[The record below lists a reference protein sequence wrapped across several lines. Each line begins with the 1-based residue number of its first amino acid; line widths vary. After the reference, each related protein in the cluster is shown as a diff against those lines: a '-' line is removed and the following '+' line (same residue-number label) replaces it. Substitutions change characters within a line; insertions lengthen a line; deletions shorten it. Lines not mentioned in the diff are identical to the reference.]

1 MNEPIKVIWKFKN
14 NNRRTQYNQ
23 YIFIGEISSNL
34 MKVLKKIEDLTFYE
48 TLINLTKD
56 EYKSIEKTYGEFWY
70 KYFFNTYHLNSA
82 ILIIR
87 ESSTQKN
94 ELIEKYGKEWID
106 LHVTNKQ
113 LMEKKLIYSFES
125 LIHDEL
131 ERKNKKKKETA
142 LNIELDDEKDFTTTK
157 KINMEKIF
165 KKKIDTDSFN
175 LKGGF
180 DEEDEIINEVN
191 KNYNNEQNADDDIDG
206 DENEGETGEQEIEAG
221 ELLEEEV
228 VDLEEIEQIYKDVDT
243 VHDNEVSKTTALI
256 KKALDDNKIFEKKV
270 DDMVDFDSTKDNNM
284 YDENLRDV
292 VKKIYVKMNYIFKD
306 DTIKTIKDKICCSL
320 KNNGKFDSKSYLL
333 PSRQYLWSEYYF
345 NNNIEK
351 IMLGQKWL
359 RRNEML
365 NIDIEPNNNFR
376 LYEDLEL
383 QLKSLRDN
391 IKRYT
396 SKIRR
401 EDDENNILYD
411 YEDYLSNNEIYM
423 IDIYNEFGLKFSPS
437 VETLKNLSDVYL
449 KIYFP
454 KLRSDEIKNIIE
466 YLNNDKKIE
475 HNRMQNIFETI
486 NNDLIIENEIMTVVE
501 NSSIDSQYKKLFKDT
516 FVIQSIIHIKLRLK
530 EGIKI
535 DLYRIFN
542 EFIVNKDFPFVLYQ
556 TVDGNIVYKFHN
568 EEVTKYMQKPENVEL
583 LTKWFENTPYGISFK
598 FPINDKFG
606 ERFLGVTINEN
617 GRMEY
622 KIVWKEEDAAIIDD
636 IKTTYPHILKL
647 LNKINSERNRQRF
660 YIPEESE
667 FTYAFINTVQKFEL
681 PEKYNINHND
691 LSEFSRFF
699 YPYIALV
706 IDPRKRQSKNN
717 KEDETSKFGT
727 YLRYKRVSKYDNQSR
742 IEMRILHLIRNY
754 EATDKI
760 LALEISKQFNI
771 TEDKAVEEIERVKSR
786 YPNIKKSRKN
796 LKKLEFLPKYK
807 SPGIGI
813 DIQGKQR
820 DKYKIRVS
828 GARNKAQLDRIIE
841 FMNILIY
848 LYIETYLLKKP
859 ERQRLKDKLK
869 ELTKIAKRRSKV
881 VDLVIESEDSKSV
894 KQMAKQD
901 KQRIGYKPEEGQ
913 TQWTR
918 CCQNSGEGKRRRPS
932 QYTAE
937 NMAELVKNGYKIN
950 KKTGEYEKR
959 VMVKNDK
966 TNKKE
971 EIVLKSLKFAEF
983 NTDGEP
989 TGNEI
994 HYTCDPEINGEHFYV
1009 GFLTRC
1015 KNPYG
1020 HCMPCCFKKDPN
1032 ESKNKNKQNFY
1043 AQCTGVDGL
1052 KDNKNEEMQTDISL
1066 MEKLYI
1072 LQDTNKI
1079 QEGRLGLL
1087 PKYLDFYFNQ
1097 IHNRDKFI
1105 KQHYLTKTT
1114 DNGFFFKYGTIQESY
1129 SFLNVIAECLETNVQ
1144 TIIKT
1149 LIEVLEKDRSEQIYT
1164 SLNNGDIKTQ
1174 FGEKE
1179 NFINFIKNNANLD
1192 YDLLNN
1198 LISIPKVLDS
1208 AGLNIITF
1216 QKKTI
1221 VIKKTFEKEKVRE
1234 DFNILCQN
1242 LEDIYSLV
1250 SLDRKNIFIIKEGK
1264 TYNPIVLVKK
1274 IDEGDKSL
1282 DIIKTFKYKNEA
1294 DNMVKQIST
1303 FYMHNCK
1310 GSFIDKIIYKD
1321 TAPISNEIYHYLKKL
1336 NSKEYSIKFQVID
1349 SRNKTKFFITEN
1361 NTLIPVRPSGALYN
1375 IQIVKSIDKYIQP
1388 FNDTY
1393 KNLRELYNLS
1403 KEHLPTKPVGVYY
1416 DEIKDNKDG
1425 RGKYLVNAIVTLT
1438 NDIVPVQDTL
1448 MDKDEIEKMGLF
1460 YQNQPIIDKID
1471 NEIIKRK
1478 LNSNADDRVL
1488 NVNMDD
1494 FLNESYE
1501 LFRLEFSN
1509 YLNKIENNNLKEK
1522 IVKII
1527 NSTKLSYD
1535 EKVDNI
1541 RLILF
1546 KLVDYDLYNKY
1557 KKIIS
1562 KRGIKED
1569 ELTAEIEVDEK
1580 AAKDVDELDEIESKQ
1595 VGGKYDKLLHIS
1607 KTLPNV
1613 KSYEINNDRE
1623 SCAINRQKDT
1633 CNQNIHCHWTKTGCY
1648 MSITLNEIIKFI
1660 NKMSEELS
1668 TNDRK
1673 AFEILKIGDYFVS
1686 DIVDYSKYTE
1696 RPSQTI
1702 VRNTGSNVKKIL
1714 SDIFGKENLP
1724 EIGKRKLGK
1733 VIDANYQQ
1741 INEEQPLQDMKEY
1754 YVQKI
1759 IHNNMT
1765 FYRAYANAFYWMQN
1779 EYNDNE
1785 SKNLGF
1791 YSPLQTEMASYFR
1804 GNVIDFLVDESNQK
1818 TIEKELL
1825 SHMNL
1830 KKKSKYIITYIVKTA
1845 SDNNTIT
1852 DGFIE
1857 LFAMSKI
1864 NFDIPIVIYNDSN
1877 KVMLVFDNGKV
1888 IKDKEMDSYKNNNK
1902 YINIRLTYFL
1912 NQPHIGELKYVP
1924 DIVELLYFK

>member
-23 YIFIGEISSNL
+23 YIFVGEVSSNL
-34 MKVLKKIEDLTFYE
+34 MKVLKKIENMTFYE

-56 EYKSIEKTYGEFWY
+56 EYKILEKTYGDFWY

-87 ESSTQKN
+87 ESSAQKN
-94 ELIEKYGKEWID
+94 ELNDKYGKEWVE
-106 LHVTNKQ
+106 LHITNKQ

-125 LIHDEL
+125 LIKDEL
-131 ERKNKKKKETA
+131 ERKNKKKKESA
-142 LNIELDDEKDFTTTK
+142 FNIELDDEKDFTTNK
-157 KINMEKIF
+157 KINMDKIF
-165 KKKIDTDSFN
+165 KKKIDNESFY

-180 DEEDEIINEVN
+180 DDEDEITNDLNQLDNDVEAEV
-191 KNYNNEQNADDDIDG
+191 EG
-206 DENEGETGEQEIEAG
+206 DAEEETGEQEIEAG
-221 ELLEEEV
+221 ELLEEEA
-228 VDLEEIEQIYKDVDT
+228 VDLEEIEQIYKDADT

-256 KKALDDNKIFEKKV
+256 KKALDDNKIFEKKI
-270 DDMVDFDSTKDNNM
+270 DDMIEFDSSKDNNI

-292 VKKIYVKMNYIFKD
+292 IKKNYVKMNYIFKD
-306 DTIKTIKDKICCSL
+306 DTIKNVKDKICCSI
-320 KNNGKFDSKSYLL
+320 KNNSKFDSASYLL
-333 PSRQYLWSEYYF
+333 PSRQYLWGEYYF

-376 LYEDLEL
+376 LYEELES
-383 QLKSLRDN
+383 QLKALRDN

-411 YEDYLSNNEIYM
+411 YEDYISNNEIYL
-423 IDIYNEFGLKFSPS
+423 IDIYNEFGLKYSPS
-437 VETLKNLSDVYL
+437 VETIKNLSDVYL
-449 KIYFP
+449 RIYFP
-454 KLRSDEIKNIIE
+454 KIRSDEIKNIID
-466 YLNNDKKIE
+466 YLNDDKKIE
-475 HNRMQNIFETI
+475 QNRIQNIFETI

-542 EFIVNKDFPFVLYQ
+542 EFIVNKEFPFVLYQ
-556 TVDGNIVYKFHN
+556 TIDGNIVYKFHD
-568 EEVTKYMQKPENVEL
+568 EEVTKYMQKPENVDL
-583 LTKWFENTPYGISFK
+583 LTKWFENTPYGITFK
-598 FPINDKFG
+598 FPISDKFG

-622 KIVWKEEDAAIIDD
+622 KIVWKEEDGAIIDD
-636 IKTTYPHILKL
+636 IKITYPHVLKL

-667 FTYAFINTVQKFEL
+667 FMYAFINTVQKFEL

-699 YPYIALV
+699 YPYVALV

-717 KEDETSKFGT
+717 KDDESSKFGT

-754 EATDKI
+754 DATDKM

-786 YPNIKKSRKN
+786 YPNIKKSRKV
-796 LKKLEFLPKYK
+796 LKKLESLPKYK

-828 GARNKAQLDRIIE
+828 GARNKEQLDRIID
-841 FMNILIY
+841 FMNTLIY

-859 ERQRLKDKLK
+859 ERQKLKDKLK

-881 VDLVIESEDSKSV
+881 VDLVIENEDSKSV

-913 TQWTR
+913 SQWTR

-937 NMAELVKNGYKIN
+937 NMAELVKNGYKLN
-950 KKTGEYEKR
+950 KKTGEFEKY

-966 TNKKE
+966 TGKKE
-971 EIVLKSLKFAEF
+971 EILLKSLKFAEF

-1043 AQCTGVDGL
+1043 AQCTGVEGS
-1052 KDNKNEEMQTDISL
+1052 KDKKFEAVQTDTSL

-1087 PKYLDFYFNQ
+1087 PKYLDFFFNQ

-1114 DNGFFFKYGTIQESY
+1114 DNGFFFKYGTSQASY
-1129 SFLNVIAECLETNVQ
+1129 SFLNAIADCLETDVK

-1149 LIEVLEKDRSEQIYT
+1149 LIEVLDKDRSEQIYT

-1174 FGEKE
+1174 FGDKE

-1221 VIKKTFEKEKVRE
+1221 IIKKTFEKERIRE

-1242 LEDIYSLV
+1242 LEDIYSLI
-1250 SLDRKNIFIIKEGK
+1250 SPDRKNIFIIKEGK

-1274 IDEGDKSL
+1274 TDESDKSM
-1282 DIIKTFKYKNEA
+1282 DIMKTFKYKDEK
-1294 DNMVKQIST
+1294 DNMVKQVSS
-1303 FYMHNCK
+1303 FYVHNCK

-1321 TAPISNEIYHYLKKL
+1321 TAPISNEIYHYLKKI
-1336 NSKEYSIKFQVID
+1336 NSKDFSIKFQVID

-1375 IQIVKSIDKYIQP
+1375 IQIVKSIDKYIQS
-1388 FNDTY
+1388 FKDTF
-1393 KNLRELYNLS
+1393 KNLKELYNITR
-1403 KEHLPTKPVGVYY
+1403 EYLPVKPVGVYY
-1416 DEIKDNKDG
+1416 DKQEK
-1425 RGKYLVNAIVTLT
+1425 GKYLINAIVTLT
-1438 NDIVPVQDTL
+1438 NDIIPVTEVL

-1460 YQNQPIIDKID
+1460 YENQPIIDKID

-1478 LNSNADDRVL
+1478 FNLKADDRVL

-1522 IVKII
+1522 ITKII

-1541 RLILF
+1541 RLILY
-1546 KLVDYDLYNKY
+1546 KLVDSDLYNKY

-1562 KRGIKED
+1562 NKGTKED
-1569 ELTAEIEVDEK
+1569 ELAAEIEVDER
-1580 AAKDVDELDEIESKQ
+1580 AAEDILEQS
-1595 VGGKYDKLLHIS
+1595 GGKYDKLLHIS
-1607 KTLPNV
+1607 KNLPDI
-1613 KSYEINNDRE
+1613 KSYEVNNDRV
-1623 SCAINRQKDT
+1623 SCAVNRQKDV
-1633 CNQNIHCHWTKTGCY
+1633 CNANIHCHWTKTGCY

-1660 NKMSEELS
+1660 NKMSEELA

-1673 AFEILKIGDYFVS
+1673 AFEILKVGDYFVS
-1686 DIVDYSKYTE
+1686 DIVDYTKYTE

-1714 SDIFGKENLP
+1714 SDIFGKENIP

-1733 VIDANYQQ
+1733 IIDANYQQ
-1741 INEEQPLQDMKEY
+1741 INEEQPLQDMKDY

-1804 GNVIDFLVDESNQK
+1804 GNVIDFLTEESNEK
-1818 TIEKELL
+1818 LIEKELFE
-1825 SHMNL
+1825 HMHL
-1830 KKKSKYIITYIVKTA
+1830 KKKSTYIVTYVVKTA

-1852 DGFIE
+1852 DGFVE
-1857 LFAMSKI
+1857 LFIMSKI
-1864 NFDIPIVIYNDSN
+1864 NPDIPIVIYNDSN
-1877 KVMLVFDNGKV
+1877 KVMMVFDNGK
-1888 IKDKEMDSYKNNNK
+1888 IINDKNIETYKNNNK
-1902 YINIRLTYFL
+1902 YINIRFTYFL
-1912 NQPHIGELKYVP
+1912 NQPKIGELKHIP